1 MFQNNTG
8 AGKGPVDSAK
18 DAISEVTKG
27 MDGLNKAAGLLDTT
41 VLNITSSLA
50 RMYIPTAVI
59 EDTAQ
64 SIGSKYTFA
73 DGTVKSAGCIGDIGT
88 TSFFP
93 SKNLGCF
100 LGHPPSRR
108 FFSAT
113 GFSP

>member
-50 RMYIPTAVI
+50 RMLFQLQLLKILLNY
-59 EDTAQ
+59 
-64 SIGSKYTFA
+64 
-73 DGTVKSAGCIGDIGT
+73 
-88 TSFFP
+88 
-93 SKNLGCF
+93 NN
-100 LGHPPSRR
+100 
-108 FFSAT
+108 
-113 GFSP
+113 